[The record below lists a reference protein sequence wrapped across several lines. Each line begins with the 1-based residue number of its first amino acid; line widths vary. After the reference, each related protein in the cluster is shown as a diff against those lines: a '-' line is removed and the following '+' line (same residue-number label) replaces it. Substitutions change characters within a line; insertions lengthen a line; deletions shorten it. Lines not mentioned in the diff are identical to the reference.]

1 MEINKVN
8 MEINKI
14 YCESNLETMKRMDDL
29 SIDYVLTSPPYNVK
43 TNHISKYEDFKDS
56 FSQEQYF
63 EQQKQLITELLRVTK
78 NHIFYN
84 IQMLS
89 GNKIALHKLIG
100 HFAENIKEVIIW
112 RKGFG
117 APAFNEKAFNSAFE
131 YIIIFSNNDPK
142 KRYFADANFKRGTQS
157 NVFEI
162 LNSHSNPFS
171 DVHRAIM
178 PLDIPRYF
186 MINFGKE
193 NDIWYD
199 PYMGT
204 GTTAVAAIIEKRKF
218 IGSEIS
224 QKYVDLA
231 NRRIEPYLKQLRL
244 NL

>member
-1 MEINKVN
+1 MNNLEL
-8 MEINKI
+8 NKI
-14 YCESNLETMKRMDDL
+14 YCESNLETMKRMQDK
-29 SIDYVLTSPPYNVK
+29 SVDYVLTSPPYNVK
-43 TNHISKYEDFKDS
+43 TERIAKYKDFKDG

-63 EQQKQLITELLRVTK
+63 DQQKELITELLRVTK

-100 HFAENIKEVIIW
+100 YFAENIKEMIIW
-112 RKGFG
+112 HKGFG
-117 APAFNEKAFNSAFE
+117 EPAISEKVLNSGFE
-131 YIIIFSNNDPK
+131 YIIVFSNNEPN
-142 KRYFADANFKRGTQS
+142 KRYFNDANFKRGTQS
-157 NVFEI
+157 NVFKI
-162 LNSHSNPFS
+162 LNSHSNPFA
-171 DVHRAIM
+171 DVHKAIM

-204 GTTAVAAIIEKRKF
+204 GTTAVAAIEEKRKF

-224 QKYVDLA
+224 QEYVDLA
-231 NRRIEPYLKQLRL
+231 NKRLEPYLTQQTLF
-244 NL
+244 

>member
-1 MEINKVN
+1 MNL
-8 MEINKI
+8 NKI
-14 YCESNLETMKRMDDL
+14 YNEDCLDTMARMPNNYV
-29 SIDYVLTSPPYNVK
+29 DYVLTSPPYNVK
-43 TNHISKYEDFKDS
+43 TKRIAKYKDFKDD

-63 EQQKQLITELLRVTK
+63 VQQKELIKELLRVTK

-100 HFAENIKEVIIW
+100 FFAKNIKEVIIW

-117 APAFNEKAFNSAFE
+117 EPAISQKVFNSAFE
-131 YIIIFSNNDPK
+131 YIIIFSNNEPN
-142 KRYFADANFKRGTQS
+142 KRYFSDANFKRGTQS
-157 NVFEI
+157 NIFEI
-162 LNSHSNPFS
+162 LNKHSNTFAK
-171 DVHRAIM
+171 VHKAIM

-186 MINFGKE
+186 MINFGKD

-204 GTTAVAAIIEKRKF
+204 GTSAVASVLENKKY

-224 QKYVDLA
+224 K
-231 NRRIEPYLKQLRL
+231 EYLKICIKRIKKYQQQTKLF
-244 NL
+244 